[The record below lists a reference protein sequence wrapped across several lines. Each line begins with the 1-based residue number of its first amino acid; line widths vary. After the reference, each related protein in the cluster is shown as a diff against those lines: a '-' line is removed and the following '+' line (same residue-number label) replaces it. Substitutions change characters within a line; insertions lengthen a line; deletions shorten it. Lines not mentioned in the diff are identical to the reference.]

1 MQLKDQESTLQYIH
15 ISIPEILL
23 GHIKSKN
30 SWQNY
35 DQEWSYRLDPPHAS
49 HPFQRDLYII
59 KSKNIEQED
68 IKLLLDN
75 IINKN
80 NKETQN
86 IEGAKKIIK
95 EIISE
100 PSKLIS
106 NNFSTQIEELLLDRE
121 KEYHYLVCKN
131 YKIIYSVDKE
141 NKQIQ
146 IADVFDTRQNPVK
159 LKRTK

>member
-59 KSKNIEQED
+59 KSKNIEPED

-75 IINKN
+75 IIIRN

-95 EIISE
+95 EI
-100 PSKLIS
+100 LDLS
-106 NNFSTQIEELLLDRE
+106 NNIPIENWLDDTGNRSIIE
-121 KEYHYLVCKN
+121 SMIDKN
-131 YKIIYSVDKE
+131 KI
-141 NKQIQ
+141 
-146 IADVFDTRQNPVK
+146 K
-159 LKRTK
+159 LMDII

>member
-75 IINKN
+75 IIIKN

-95 EIISE
+95 EILDLSNNIPIENWLKDTGNRSIIE
-100 PSKLIS
+100 SMIDKNKIKLI
-106 NNFSTQIEELLLDRE
+106 D
-121 KEYHYLVCKN
+121 
-131 YKIIYSVDKE
+131 II
-141 NKQIQ
+141 
-146 IADVFDTRQNPVK
+146 
-159 LKRTK
+159 

>member
-1 MQLKDQESTLQYIH
+1 MQLKDQESTLKYIH

-59 KSKNIEQED
+59 KSKDMKQED

-75 IINKN
+75 IVHQDNKAP
-80 NKETQN
+80 QN
-86 IEGAKKIIK
+86 IEGAKKVIQ
-95 EIISE
+95 EI
-100 PSKLIS
+100 LDLS
-106 NNFSTQIEELLLDRE
+106 NNIPIENWLDDTGNRSIIE
-121 KEYHYLVCKN
+121 SMIDKN
-131 YKIIYSVDKE
+131 KI
-141 NKQIQ
+141 
-146 IADVFDTRQNPVK
+146 K
-159 LKRTK
+159 LMDIM

>member
-75 IINKN
+75 IIIKN

-95 EIISE
+95 EILDL
-100 PSKLIS
+100 SKNIP
-106 NNFSTQIEELLLDRE
+106 IENWLEDTGNRT
-121 KEYHYLVCKN
+121 
-131 YKIIYSVDKE
+131 IIESM
-141 NKQIQ
+141 I
-146 IADVFDTRQNPVK
+146 
-159 LKRTK
+159 